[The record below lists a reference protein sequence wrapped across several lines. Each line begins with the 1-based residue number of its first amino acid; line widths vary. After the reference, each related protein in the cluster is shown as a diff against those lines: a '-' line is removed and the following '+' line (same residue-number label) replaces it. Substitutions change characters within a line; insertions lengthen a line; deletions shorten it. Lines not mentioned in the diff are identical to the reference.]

1 VTLNG
6 FQLGDVMLSQCSA
19 VANLGSYTAPLS
31 SIITAMDLGRNVV
44 LCTLLLVGGCD
55 SAVDGAVSADAPRAD
70 DAGLPS
76 LTFEHDW
83 REAELCAVAESP
95 DPDCCVATRVELP
108 TVAASLLDLRSITSG
123 APGTCGDPIK
133 RILPS
138 VASAYPLM
146 VLLPAV
152 ATADPLC
159 ATACGGRGAVTTFGI
174 VLSLPDSLSD
184 VYRPRVVAPAPWRF
198 VYDHNSLAGDACLGG
213 YQEFGER
220 ACVRPNY
227 GGAIGFA
234 TSATATPVRAALI
247 ELEPGVN
254 GMVDTCCPYLPTA
267 P

>member
-1 VTLNG
+1 
-6 FQLGDVMLSQCSA
+6 
-19 VANLGSYTAPLS
+19 
-31 SIITAMDLGRNVV
+31 MDLGRAAVV
-44 LCTLLLVGGCD
+44 FSLSLVGSCN
-55 SAVDGAVSADAPRAD
+55 SSVAVSADAPIASL
-70 DAGLPS
+70 DAEVLPS
-76 LTFEHDW
+76 LSFEHDW
-83 REAELCAVAESP
+83 RDAELCAVGESAE
-95 DPDCCVATRVELP
+95 PDCCIGTRVELP
-108 TVAASLLDLRSITSG
+108 KVAASLLDLRSITSG
-123 APGTCGDPIK
+123 APGTCGDPVK

-159 ATACGGRGAVTTFGI
+159 ATACAGRGVDTTFGI
-174 VLSLPDSLSD
+174 VLLLPDSLSD
-184 VYRPRVVAPAPWRF
+184 MYRPRVVAPGPWRF

-227 GGAIGFA
+227 GGSIGFA

-247 ELEPGVN
+247 DLEPGAN
-254 GMVDTCCPYLPTA
+254 GVSDTCCPYLPTS